1 MPQPRLAPH
10 RPSRTPGTS
19 SFRARLLLWRMR
31 VGLVALLLGA
41 AATLAVAELKP
52 PPEATS
58 PVLVASE
65 DLEAGTELAPGDV
78 QLTAWP
84 DSLVRPEGAVSISAV
99 TGRRLAVAVPAGLPV
114 VEGVLAADGF
124 DAPVPHG
131 TVVAPVRL
139 ADPAVAALLRPGDRV
154 DVLGDGSDAP
164 LARSE
169 EGDSPDDASA
179 DTAGSARIL
188 ARGALVVA
196 GQTRLDGSADALGA
210 LRATA
215 QDATEPLVLLAVAP
229 ADARALAAAG
239 AWADLTVAILP

>member
-1 MPQPRLAPH
+1 MPQTRPAPH
-10 RPSRTPGTS
+10 RPSRTPGSS
-19 SFRARLLLWRMR
+19 SFRVRLLLWRTR
-31 VGLVALLLGA
+31 AALVALLLGA
-41 AATLAVAELKP
+41 AATLAVAELRP
-52 PPEATS
+52 PPEATTS
-58 PVLVASE
+58 VLVAAD
-65 DLEAGTELAPGDV
+65 DLEAGAELAPGDV

-84 DSLVRPEGAVSISAV
+84 DSLVRPAGAVSVTAI

-114 VEGVLAADGF
+114 VEGLLAADGF

-139 ADPAVAALLRPGDRV
+139 MDPAVAALLRPGDRV
-154 DVLGDGSDAP
+154 DVLGDGAPPARPQEDGSPGDAP
-164 LARSE
+164 EDEDGAARV
-169 EGDSPDDASA
+169 
-179 DTAGSARIL
+179 L

-196 GQTRLDGSADALGA
+196 GQTRLDGSAGGLGA